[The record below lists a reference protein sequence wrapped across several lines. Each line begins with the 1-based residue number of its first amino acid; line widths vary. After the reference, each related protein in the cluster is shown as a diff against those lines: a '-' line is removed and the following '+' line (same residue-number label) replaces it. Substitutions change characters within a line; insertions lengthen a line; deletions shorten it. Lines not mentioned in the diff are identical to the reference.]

1 MQVEIPKSLA
11 KNTHK
16 EIKNPRQ
23 SAIFNLSAKMNE
35 LVSTDD
41 GRTMTV
47 AQAIADRLAS
57 IAMFAESNTD
67 SIAASKLIYDRLYG
81 KAAIEKREDVK
92 PMPKVVFAL
101 NDMGIEKVA
110 ASVNIPTIEEEDTD
124 NAGILVQT
132 DDGKEMIV

>member
-1 MQVEIPKSLA
+1 MQVEIPKSLV

-23 SAIFNLSAKMNE
+23 SAISNLSAKMNE

-67 SIAASKLIYDRLYG
+67 SIAASKLIYERLYG

-92 PMPKVVFAL
+92 QMPKVVFAL